1 MKKTQEELLNE
12 ELGRFMSINKY
23 VGTINEQ
30 ELGGEEEVSTE
41 LPTGLD
47 TETPELE
54 DEVETEDEVS
64 TEEPGGGLDDALST
78 TEELPMGDEEELET
92 TEDSDTEE
100 VDVTDLVDGQK
111 ELEEKFKS
119 TEEKISQSVEKVDG
133 VFSKLDDLE
142 QKMGE
147 LDKLYNA
154 IEDLGDKIEQA
165 KPKTPE
171 QKLELRSLDSYPYNQ
186 KLTDFFDDKEVEMD
200 VTGKDEYVLTSDDVK
215 NMSEKDVKDSF
226 VAPDEVEEND

>member
-12 ELGRFMSINKY
+12 ELSRFMSINKY

-92 TEDSDTEE
+92 TENSDTEE

-133 VFSKLDDLE
+133 VFSKLDDFTFIFDSKINL
-142 QKMGE
+142 Q
-147 LDKLYNA
+147 DFYRA
-154 IEDLGDKIEQA
+154 INL
-165 KPKTPE
+165 
-171 QKLELRSLDSYPYNQ
+171 
-186 KLTDFFDDKEVEMD
+186 
-200 VTGKDEYVLTSDDVK
+200 
-215 NMSEKDVKDSF
+215 KDSTSQTWKKCKTSTPVGNF
-226 VAPDEVEEND
+226 SLKRSCFASWFPITPINLS

>member
-1 MKKTQEELLNE
+1 MKKTQEQLLNE

-30 ELGGEEEVSTE
+30 ELDGEEEVSTE

-47 TETPELE
+47 TEIPELE

-64 TEEPGGGLDDALST
+64 TEEPETGGLDDALST
-78 TEELPMGDEEELET
+78 TEELPMDDDVEPS
-92 TEDSDTEE
+92 EDSDTEE

-119 TEEKISQSVEKVDG
+119 TEEKIDQSVEKVDG

-154 IEDLGDKIEQA
+154 IDDLGDKIEQA

-200 VTGKDEYVLTSDDVK
+200 VTGKDDYVLTSDDVK